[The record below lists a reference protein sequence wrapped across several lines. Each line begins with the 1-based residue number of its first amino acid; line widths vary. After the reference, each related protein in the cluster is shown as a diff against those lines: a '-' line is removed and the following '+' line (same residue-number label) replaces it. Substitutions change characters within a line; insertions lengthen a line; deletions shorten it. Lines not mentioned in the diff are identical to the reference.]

1 MAVDLNAAS
10 LEDFGVVCDGK
21 LRLQVEYVS
30 GIQITYAH
38 ILAHPDP
45 YILEDLQLG
54 PFPDPDKVSLALLNC
69 MPVELVPI
77 VVKLALDAAPVEMGI
92 VDRFMGTVMFT
103 GTYAQCKVALAS
115 ALQWLK
121 THIADISVPEITSS

>member
-1 MAVDLNAAS
+1 MSFDLSTAS
-10 LEDFGVVCDGK
+10 LEDFGVVYDNK

-77 VVKLALDAAPVEMGI
+77 VVNLALDHANVEMGI

-103 GTYAQCKVALAS
+103 GTFSECKA
-115 ALQWLK
+115 ALQGVLGWLR
-121 THIADISVPEITSS
+121 THLDIMLPEITVS